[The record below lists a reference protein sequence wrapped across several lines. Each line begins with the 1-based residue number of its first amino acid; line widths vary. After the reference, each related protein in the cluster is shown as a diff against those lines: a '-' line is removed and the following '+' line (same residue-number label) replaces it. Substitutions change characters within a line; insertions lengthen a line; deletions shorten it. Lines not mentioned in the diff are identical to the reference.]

1 MPRPDVLY
9 GLCDD
14 RAGSEA
20 VRDAVPQGHE
30 DQQITSGER
39 KHKIKATAA
48 DAATHAVVHGCG
60 RCTRRRRRGQR
71 GANDDA
77 GSSAVPAATAERPY
91 RGQHRTLIRTVLS
104 NMIYRERREAGEADQ
119 GKEGKQGGW
128 VGLSRRGVTLSH
140 CLRFL

>member
-48 DAATHAVVHGCG
+48 DAATHATVHGCG
-60 RCTRRRRRGQR
+60 RRTRRRRRGQR

-77 GSSAVPAATAERPY
+77 GSSAVPAATAERPC

-104 NMIYRERREAGEADQ
+104 NMIYRERREADQ
-119 GKEGKQGGW
+119 EKEGKQGGW
-128 VGLSRRGVTLSH
+128 VGLSRGGVTLSH